1 MAWRGGHGGRGRG
14 GGPRGSFYRGRGG
27 GTPGS
32 FGRDQQPSG
41 YGQQSSGYGHQPPG
55 YGHQSPGYGHQS
67 SGSGHQSS
75 GSGHQSSGSGHQSP
89 GYGHQ
94 FSGYAQQSYGQP
106 SSDYSQQYS
115 SYGQQSPGYNH
126 RSPPGYGQQSTSHG
140 QMPGPLD
147 EEVME
152 FLQWKRFQAVRNQIM
167 NSTGISAPVPA
178 PLMTPG
184 DRHRSQAFTG
194 PDQGHDMPG
203 GFGWDQST
211 RQIRD
216 ESPRDQGRSE
226 TFRPHQFR
234 GEAPRGDQFRRET
247 PRGDQFRR
255 ETPRGD
261 QFRRE
266 TPRGDQ
272 IRESPRMDQTRGQT
286 KAVIPKGAWVPL
298 SQEELKDLLDK
309 NPTSFRKIPCV
320 RNNMWHEHC
329 GQVHPPEMC
338 RGPLKHGVL
347 HTCALCAGVNHLTE
361 VCEYLRL
368 VKKEHI
374 DELFRYLFVYCRQ
387 GLAPLA
393 STIDFSHVS
402 MTIGTKGIKW
412 RPPLCPVTAALYENL
427 QIEMDKTA
435 GKDPYYIRYK
445 WKALGSAKDELQR
458 LPEKDACLGRWIE
471 SGPKANI
478 NANHVFRDYRTTNE
492 VAPYDQNWIIFS
504 NDSVPERSNPR
515 TVHIPNWVM
524 GLEDLVFTKKAPKR
538 PRDDS
543 LSQDS
548 RPGKQRK
555 TSDAPGSNGKVDR
568 DGGEPMERSL
578 DSDDRRPLDE
588 ERKPHPSE
596 LGTSDTGLG
605 HIHQSATSYAKVKME
620 VTD

>member
-1 MAWRGGHGGRGRG
+1 MAWRGGHRGRGRG

-32 FGRDQQPSG
+32 FRRD
-41 YGQQSSGYGHQPPG
+41 QQSSGYGHQSSG
-55 YGHQSPGYGHQS
+55 YGHQSPGSGHQSSGYGHQF

-75 GSGHQSSGSGHQSP
+75 

-94 FSGYAQQSYGQP
+94 FSGYAPQSYGQP
-106 SSDYSQQYS
+106 SSGYSQQYS

-126 RSPPGYGQQSTSHG
+126 QSPPGYGQQSTSHG
-140 QMPGPLD
+140 QVPGPLD

-152 FLQWKRFQAVRNQIM
+152 FLEWQRFQAVRNQIR
-167 NSTGISAPVPA
+167 NATGISTPVHA
-178 PLMTPG
+178 PLITPG
-184 DRHRSQAFTG
+184 DRDRSQAFTG

-226 TFRPHQFR
+226 TFRPHQSR
-234 GEAPRGDQFRRET
+234 GEGSRGDQSEREAQKGDQLRAEIH
-247 PRGDQFRR
+247 RGDQPR
-255 ETPRGD
+255 ETL
-261 QFRRE
+261 E
-266 TPRGDQ
+266 
-272 IRESPRMDQTRGQT
+272 MDQTRGQT

-338 RGPLKHGVL
+338 RGPLKHSVL

-393 STIDFSHVS
+393 STLDFSHVS
-402 MTIGTKGIKW
+402 MRIGTKGIKW
-412 RPPLCPVTAALYENL
+412 RPPLCPITAALYENL
-427 QIEMDKTA
+427 QIEMDKRA

-445 WKALGSAKDELQR
+445 WKALGGAKDELQR

-492 VAPYDQNWIIFS
+492 AVPYDQNWIIFS

-515 TVHIPNWVM
+515 TVLIPNWVT
-524 GLEDLVFTKKAPKR
+524 GLEGLVFTKKAPKR

-605 HIHQSATSYAKVKME
+605 HIHQRATSYAKVKKE
-620 VTD
+620 HSD

>member
-1 MAWRGGHGGRGRG
+1 MAWRGGHRGRGRG

-41 YGQQSSGYGHQPPG
+41 YGHQSSGYGHQSPG
-55 YGHQSPGYGHQS
+55 YGHQSPGYGHQF
-67 SGSGHQSS
+67 SGSGHQFS
-75 GSGHQSSGSGHQSP
+75 GSGQQSSGSD
-89 GYGHQ
+89 
-94 FSGYAQQSYGQP
+94 QQSSG
-106 SSDYSQQYS
+106 SDQQSYSQQYS
-115 SYGQQSPGYNH
+115 IYGQQSPGYNH
-126 RSPPGYGQQSTSHG
+126 QSPPGYGQQSTSHG

-147 EEVME
+147 EEVML
-152 FLQWKRFQAVRNQIM
+152 FLEWQRFQAVRNQIR
-167 NSTGISAPVPA
+167 NATGISAPVPA
-178 PLMTPG
+178 PLITPV
-184 DRHRSQAFTG
+184 DRDRSQAFTG
-194 PDQGHDMPG
+194 PPQGHVIPG
-203 GFGWDQST
+203 GFGRDQST
-211 RQIRD
+211 RHIRD
-216 ESPRDQGRSE
+216 ESPRGRARSE
-226 TFRPHQFR
+226 TTRPDQSR
-234 GEAPRGDQFRRET
+234 GEGRRGDQSEREAQKGDQLRAEIHKGDQFRAT
-247 PRGDQFRR
+247 
-255 ETPRGD
+255 
-261 QFRRE
+261 
-266 TPRGDQ
+266 
-272 IRESPRMDQTRGQT
+272 PRMDQTRGQT

-298 SQEELKDLLDK
+298 SQEELRDRLDK
-309 NPTSFRKIPCV
+309 DPASVRKIPAV

-329 GQVHPPEMC
+329 GQVHAPEMC
-338 RGPLKHGVL
+338 RGPLKNGVL
-347 HTCALCAGVNHLTE
+347 HTCTLCAGVNHLTE

-393 STIDFSHVS
+393 STIDFSHVP
-402 MTIGTKGIKW
+402 MMIGTKGPKW
-412 RPPLCPVTAALYENL
+412 RPPLSPVTAALYENL

-445 WKALGSAKDELQR
+445 WKALGSTKDELQR

-515 TVHIPNWVM
+515 TVHIPNWVI

-538 PRDDS
+538 PRADS

-596 LGTSDTGLG
+596 LGTSDTGLD
-605 HIHQSATSYAKVKME
+605 HIHQSATSYAKVKKE
-620 VTD
+620 HSD